1 MDWLKVLQTARLSG
15 ASDVHLSTGE
25 VPWLRVDG
33 QLRRL
38 KHLNPDKAQPLLTQ
52 QDLLEILAKLLPSCA
67 STQSNTDASKP
78 ATALLLKPIDFAV
91 ELPGLGRFRV
101 NAFLQARGPAMVMR
115 LIPAHTPTLESL
127 DAPACVKS
135 WGAYSHGLVLMTGPT
150 GSGKS
155 TLLAALLTHIN
166 THRAGHILSL
176 EDPIEFKHPSL
187 NCLVHQREVGRDTPD
202 FESGLRAAL
211 REDPDVILLGEM
223 RDISTIRLALT
234 AAETGHLVLS
244 TLHTAS
250 APQAID
256 RLVDAFPSGEKEGVR
271 ALFAECLVA
280 VLAQTL
286 CPALK
291 GEGRVAAH
299 EIMVGTPAVRNL
311 IREGKVSQ
319 LYSLL
324 QTGQAVGMQTLDQS
338 LCRLYQSGK
347 ISGQTLRDLSKYPQ
361 NLKLIDNLK
370 SN

>member
-1 MDWLKVLQTARLSG
+1 MDWLKVLQTARHLG
-15 ASDVHLSTGE
+15 ASDVHFSTGE
-25 VPWLRVDG
+25 VPWLRVHG
-33 QLRRL
+33 QLHRL
-38 KHLNPDKAQPLLTQ
+38 QDWRSAEAQAPLAPE
-52 QDLLEILAKLLPSCA
+52 DLLDILAKLQSPTASLPA
-67 STQSNTDASKP
+67 SSTGLSFH
-78 ATALLLKPIDFAV
+78 PIDFAV
-91 ELPGLGRFRV
+91 SLPDLGRFRV
-101 NAFLQARGPAMVMR
+101 NAFLQARGPAMVLR
-115 LIPAHTPTLESL
+115 LISAQTPTLESL

-135 WGAYSHGLVLMTGPT
+135 WANHSHGLVLMTGPT

-155 TLLAALLTHIN
+155 TLLAALLRHIN
-166 THRAGHILSL
+166 TQRAGHILSL
-176 EDPIEFKHPSL
+176 EDPIEFVHPSL
-187 NCLVHQREVGRDTPD
+187 NCLVHQREVGRDTPN

-271 ALFAECLVA
+271 ALFAECLIA
-280 VLAQTL
+280 ILAQTL
-286 CPALK
+286 CPALN
-291 GEGRVAAH
+291 GGGRVAAH

-324 QTGQAVGMQTLDQS
+324 QTGHAVGMQTLDQS
-338 LCRLYQSGK
+338 LCLLYQSGK
-347 ISGQTLRDLSKYPQ
+347 ISGQTMRELSKYPQ
-361 NLKLIDNLK
+361 NLKLMDNQK
-370 SN
+370 TD